1 MLDLDELV
9 DLSAQRVRG
18 KTIVDDDGVEEFEI
32 TDGEGIAVL
41 SHEVGDP
48 ETAARALDDLANSL
62 RLHAERI
69 RGRNRVE
76 VNWI

>member
-1 MLDLDELV
+1 MQE
-9 DLSAQRVRG
+9 LSAQRVKG
-18 KTIVDDDGVEEFEI
+18 QTVTDEDGVEEFEI
-32 TDGEGIAVL
+32 SDGEDVVVL

-48 ETAARALDDLANSL
+48 EAAARALDDLANAL

-76 VNWI
+76 VAWT